1 MHFESAGPSGGPAI
15 SNRITTEMLADAEG
29 RALEELVVISGEVRA
44 NARTRCRIIRLMT
57 GEMFQL
63 ICERSHIGRDSR
75 RYLTHTR
82 HIAMYVCHVT
92 LGMQMAVVAAGF
104 GFDRTTVSYACH
116 TVEKRRD
123 DPAYEEFVHAVERV
137 AKAIFGQAGGAHD
150 LQS

>member
-1 MHFESAGPSGGPAI
+1 MNFESASHTQNSPKQ
-15 SNRITTEMLADAEG
+15 NRMTPEMVADIEG
-29 RALEELVVISGEVRA
+29 AQMEELVVISGEVRA
-44 NARTRCRIIRLMT
+44 NARTRCRVIRLMT
-57 GEMFQL
+57 SEMFHL
-63 ICERSHIGRDSR
+63 ICERSHVGRDSR

-92 LGMQMAVVAAGF
+92 LGLQMAVVAAGF